1 MKKRLISILLILC
14 MVLSVLPMAAFAVDY
29 YDLYIDDFQF
39 SSNSLTYTGQSGSAV
54 YDPGSKTLTLK
65 SLRVKMNEY
74 NTVIYSKIDGLNIVV
89 DGETVIDLTDQ
100 VAFQD
105 NAGAMGFALNGD
117 TVIRGQHGDK
127 SRDKITITSNCSKHT
142 GSGITHLG
150 IASGAG
156 KRLTV
161 TNVSL
166 SMTDTTTGSLSG
178 QACFVDCGGNVEFS
192 GCSLTASGCI
202 YGLFMEQGAGATV
215 KNTEFDMT
223 LSGTDSS
230 GVNLAAGTTNRLENC
245 TGTISADYPLY
256 SYGNTT
262 VTGSGKLT
270 LKGGMGVVVKKYADA
285 AEAGTVTFENANIE
299 IQSTN
304 VGLQVE
310 QGGSVVLRGGNVSV
324 TASKNGAALLTG
336 GKLELQSGELTLTGT
351 GAANSAG
358 ISMTGPVQISGG
370 KLTVSDVDIAVK
382 NVSTYTATFSGGSHS
397 LTASTVGYA
406 DNAAGALT
414 VENTAD
420 VTFNAPTAVQLSRGK
435 GGKLNL
441 TGGKLTLNC
450 TDAGLSVLAGAGKA
464 TLSGGT
470 LNVNDTGDTPNATGI
485 WAGSEVAF
493 SGANVNFTG
502 CKTDLTVA
510 NSSTKLTAGKIS
522 LSGSQFG
529 MNVGADFTMSGGEI
543 VSTGCVR
550 GIVANGATAT
560 LAAGKVSVTASYPFW
575 AANGGTL
582 DFAGA
587 EVLGNSTANCAVYI
601 DPNTEGNSYKITGGT
616 VELQSSQA
624 AANTMYTS
632 IPADFGVW
640 AGKDRDS
647 AKRIPSP
654 TLSNSLGGSKYVRIA
669 KVEAYTLTLVNVKE
683 GTSASHMG
691 GDTITYTAKDA
702 LAGQHFSH
710 WELTVDGKTTGV
722 GTNAVYSGTMPYDN
736 ATLTAVYEDCSGG
749 KATCT
754 ERAVCGTCGRAYGD
768 LAAHS
773 YTAETVEDKYLK
785 SEATCTEAAVY
796 YKSCTGCG
804 ESSKGTEFEATFV
817 NGNPLG
823 HDFGTWTSNGDGTHT
838 RTCGR
843 DASHKENGNC
853 SGGTA
858 DCNHKAVCALCGSEY
873 GELGQH
879 NYTAENSEETYLKSE
894 ATCTEAAV
902 YYKSCTGCGES
913 SKGTAFE
920 ATFTRGNSLGHSFG
934 TWTSNGD
941 GTHTRICAR
950 DAGHT
955 ESGSCSGGTADCKH
969 KAVCAL
975 CGSEYGELGRHNYT
989 AENSDGA
996 YLKSEA
1002 TCTEAAVYYKS
1013 CAVCGES
1020 SKGTE
1025 RETTFVSGDPLG
1037 HDEVTDPGRAAT
1049 CTETGLTDGKH
1060 CARCDAVLTEQNEI
1074 PALGHDV
1081 PTGTVRKAASCTE
1094 EGEML
1099 GTCLRCGEEN
1109 VTGVIAKLPHQEISL
1124 PAVAASCSSSGW
1136 TEGKKC
1142 TVCGQVTEG
1151 HELVWP
1157 LGHTIVEDRETA
1169 TLTVGKHCSVCG
1181 EIIVSQVQKG
1191 GDSWLDEG
1199 NYDAE
1204 LYASD
1209 PGDWVI
1215 YDAADLA
1222 ALSKKVSDGSTFSG
1236 CTITLASD
1244 IDLSGHMWVPIGQYI
1259 GVPSGQPV
1267 ERSFQG
1273 TFLGGRHKI
1282 TGMRFTS
1289 ISYYGSGKIPQDVGL
1304 FGRIRNAAITDLM
1317 VEGNVYYET
1326 PRYGGSTSAG
1336 GIVGIMLSST
1346 LRNCGFV
1353 GSVYSWY
1360 RDTSRS
1366 FAQYSG
1372 GLTGQLREQSV
1383 ISNCFAIADI
1393 TTIHS
1398 VGPVFSGGLVGT
1410 AANFGD
1416 GKAVIE
1422 NCYSACNVWSQGREE
1437 ASLSGAFV
1445 AKTYYVPINNCY
1457 GEAGFNQNGITSD
1470 EGGTYISKATAQ
1482 AASGTVFDGNE
1493 TPLVDALNGY
1503 IEDTW
1508 RTAGTLDMRSWIVDP
1523 GKNDGYP
1530 VYGAAV
1536 AAKLDSGFTS
1546 PVVQHLAQGGT
1557 ADASLFQTPDKYLVE
1572 WYADEDYTT
1581 AFDFSQPIYDNTLV
1595 YGKLT
1600 SNTFPITY
1608 VLNGGQNAASNPA
1621 RYFRG
1626 DGVAAFEAPTR
1637 ENYLFGGWFTDEGFT
1652 EPIDSIPA
1660 DATGGYTLFA
1670 KWTLDPDHAHQLGS
1684 CIVGADGLHDRTCL
1698 LCGETFDCTYTDAVT
1713 EPTCYSAGYTTHT
1726 CDACGNSFLDSIV
1739 EGGHKWTAVV
1749 HEPTHTDMGY
1759 TVYTCSVC
1767 QETYISDYTE
1777 PLGHSFDEG
1786 TVTQEATCTEEGE
1799 MTYSCD
1805 CGATH
1810 TAPIPKA
1817 DHELEETVTAPTCTE
1832 MGYTTHACRNCDYAY
1847 VDGYTAAAGHKWD
1860 GGRVTTAPTL
1870 TETGKLVQ
1878 SCTVC
1883 NAKKES
1889 LIPMLTSCDGGSGC
1903 PSLAYTDVPG
1913 VTHWSHVGIDFVLK
1927 SGLFYGTSDTAFSPN
1942 GEMTRAMLVTVLYRL
1957 EGQPRSTAKNPFSDV
1972 AEGTWYTDA
1981 VTWAAE
1987 NEIVSG
1993 IGGGKFDPNGR
2004 VTREQM
2010 AAILYRYARFKGLTI
2025 TAGSFVE
2032 EYPDVEEISGY
2043 AREAMAWANA
2053 NGIISGTQRSDA
2065 TYLDP
2070 KGSATRAQ
2078 VASILMRFVKNLM
2091 QQ

>member
-127 SRDKITITSNCSKHT
+127 TLDKITITSNCSKHT
-142 GSGITHLG
+142 GSGITHMG

-215 KNTEFDMT
+215 KNTEFNVT

-270 LKGGMGVVVKKYADA
+270 LKGGMGVVVKKYAGA
-285 AEAGTVTFENANIE
+285 AEAGTVTFENANVE
-299 IQSTN
+299 IQSNN

-324 TASKNGAALLTG
+324 TALKNGAALLTG
-336 GKLELQSGELTLTGT
+336 GKLELQSGELTLRGT

-420 VTFNAPTAVQLSRGK
+420 VTFNAPTAIQLSRGK

-543 VSTGCVR
+543 LSTGCVR

-647 AKRIPSP
+647 AQRIPSP

-683 GTSASHMG
+683 GSSASHMG

-702 LAGQHFSH
+702 IAGQHFSH
-710 WELTVDGKTTGV
+710 WDLTLGGKTTEV

-736 ATLTAVYEDCSGG
+736 ATLAAVYEDCSGG

-768 LAAHS
+768 LAAHN
-773 YTAETVEDKYLK
+773 YTAEAVEDKYLK
-785 SEATCTEAAVY
+785 SEATCTDAAVY
-796 YKSCTGCG
+796 YKSCAVCG
-804 ESSKGTEFEATFV
+804 ESSKGTEFEETFV

-858 DCNHKAVCALCGSEY
+858 DCKHKAVCALCGSEY

-934 TWTSNGD
+934 AWTSNGD
-941 GTHTRICAR
+941 GTHTRTCAR

-955 ESGSCSGGTADCKH
+955 ESDSCSGGTADCKH

-975 CGSEYGELGRHNYT
+975 CGSKYGELGRHNYT

-1037 HDEVTDPGRAAT
+1037 HDEVTDPGWAAT

-1109 VTGVIAKLPHQEISL
+1109 VTGIIAKLPHQEISL

-1136 TEGKKC
+1136 TKGKKC

-1157 LGHTIVEDRETA
+1157 LGHTIVEDQATQ
-1169 TLTVGKHCSVCG
+1169 TLTEGKHCSVCG

-1259 GVPSGQPV
+1259 DVPSGQSV

-1289 ISYYGSGKIPQDVGL
+1289 ISYYGSEKIPQDVGL
-1304 FGRIRNAAITDLM
+1304 FGRIRNAAITDLT
-1317 VEGNVYYET
+1317 VEGNVYYEI
-1326 PRYGGSTSAG
+1326 PRRGGSTSAG

-1353 GSVYSWY
+1353 GSVYSRY

-1372 GLTGQLREQSV
+1372 GLAGQMREQSI
-1383 ISNCFAIADI
+1383 ISNCFAIADV

-1398 VGPVFSGGLVGT
+1398 VGPAFSGGLVGT
-1410 AANFGD
+1410 AANFSD

-1437 ASLSGAFV
+1437 ASLVGAFV
-1445 AKTYYVPINNCY
+1445 AQTYYVPINNCY

-1470 EGGTYISKATAQ
+1470 KGGTYISKATAQ

-1508 RTAGTLDMRSWIVDP
+1508 RTDGTLDMRSWIVDP

-1621 RYFRG
+1621 GYFRG

-1670 KWTLDPDHAHQLGS
+1670 KWILDPDHAHQLGS

-1739 EGGHKWTAVV
+1739 EG
-1749 HEPTHTDMGY
+1749 
-1759 TVYTCSVC
+1759 
-1767 QETYISDYTE
+1767 
-1777 PLGHSFDEG
+1777 
-1786 TVTQEATCTEEGE
+1786 
-1799 MTYSCD
+1799 
-1805 CGATH
+1805 
-1810 TAPIPKA
+1810 
-1817 DHELEETVTAPTCTE
+1817 
-1832 MGYTTHACRNCDYAY
+1832 
-1847 VDGYTAAAGHKWD
+1847 GHKWD

-1957 EGQPRSTAKNPFSDV
+1957 EGRPQTAAKNPFLDV
-1972 AEGTWYTDA
+1972 AEGTWYTEA

-1993 IGGGKFDPNGR
+1993 IGGGRFDPDGR
-2004 VTREQM
+2004 ITREQM

>member
-65 SLRVKMNEY
+65 SLRVKMNEF
-74 NTVIYSKIDGLNIVV
+74 NTVIHSGIDGLNIVV

-310 QGGSVVLRGGNVSV
+310 QGGSVVLQGGNVSV

-351 GAANSAG
+351 SAANSAG

-420 VTFNAPTAVQLSRGK
+420 VTFNAPTAIQLSRGK

-470 LNVNDTGDTPNATGI
+470 LNVNNTGDTPNATGI

-543 VSTGCVR
+543 LSTGCVR

-640 AGKDRDS
+640 AGEDRDS

-710 WELTVDGKTTGV
+710 WDLTLGGKTTEV

-754 ERAVCGTCGRAYGD
+754 ERAVCGTCGRAYGE

-804 ESSKGTEFEATFV
+804 ESSKGTAFEATFV

-823 HDFGTWTSNGDGTHT
+823 HDFGGWTSNGDGTHT
-838 RTCGR
+838 RTCAR
-843 DASHKENGNC
+843 DASHTENGTC

-955 ESGSCSGGTADCKH
+955 ENGSCSGGTADCKH

-975 CGSEYGELGRHNYT
+975 CGSKYGELGRHNYT
-989 AENSDGA
+989 AENNEEA

-1049 CTETGLTDGKH
+1049 CMETGLTDGKH
-1060 CARCDAVLTEQNEI
+1060 CARCDAVLTEQKEI

-1157 LGHTIVEDRETA
+1157 LGHTIVEDQATQ
-1169 TLTVGKHCSVCG
+1169 TLTEGKHCSVCG

-1259 GVPSGQPV
+1259 DAPSGQSV
-1267 ERSFQG
+1267 ERPFQG

-1289 ISYYGSGKIPQDVGL
+1289 ISYYGSEKIPQDVGL
-1304 FGRIRNAAITDLM
+1304 FGRIRNAAITDLT

-1353 GSVYSWY
+1353 GSVYSQY

-1508 RTAGTLDMRSWIVDP
+1508 RTDGTLDMRSWIVDP

-1557 ADASLFQTPDKYLVE
+1557 ADASLFWTPDKYLVE

-1739 EGGHKWTAVV
+1739 EGGHKW
-1749 HEPTHTDMGY
+1749 
-1759 TVYTCSVC
+1759 
-1767 QETYISDYTE
+1767 
-1777 PLGHSFDEG
+1777 
-1786 TVTQEATCTEEGE
+1786 
-1799 MTYSCD
+1799 
-1805 CGATH
+1805 
-1810 TAPIPKA
+1810 
-1817 DHELEETVTAPTCTE
+1817 
-1832 MGYTTHACRNCDYAY
+1832 
-1847 VDGYTAAAGHKWD
+1847 D

-1957 EGQPRSTAKNPFSDV
+1957 EGRPQTAAKNPFLDV
-1972 AEGTWYTDA
+1972 AKGTWYTEA

-1993 IGGGKFDPNGR
+1993 IGGGRFDPDGR
-2004 VTREQM
+2004 ITREQM

-2025 TAGSFVE
+2025 TAGSFTE
-2032 EYPDVEEISGY
+2032 NYPDVEEISGY